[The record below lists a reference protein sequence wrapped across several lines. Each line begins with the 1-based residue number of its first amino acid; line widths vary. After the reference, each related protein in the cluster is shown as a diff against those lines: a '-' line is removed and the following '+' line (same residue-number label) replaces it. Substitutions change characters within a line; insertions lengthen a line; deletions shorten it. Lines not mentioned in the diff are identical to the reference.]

1 MHDRASFL
9 VSGLVTLDASLEQEF
24 EGRLVETS
32 RLAFRVA
39 FSILRH
45 QQDAEDVAQESFVK
59 AYRHFTSL
67 RDRNRFRAWLVR
79 TVWRTALDRQRSNR
93 RRGAHEVV
101 VEPVALAQV
110 SFGEPVSHPV
120 VDDDRAA
127 LWAAIDA
134 LPEKLRVAIVLS
146 SIEGHDVRE
155 VAMLLRIPEG
165 TVKSRLF
172 LARQRLKEALR

>member
-1 MHDRASFL
+1 MHDRAFL
-9 VSGLVTLDASLEQEF
+9 SSGLVTLDASLEQEF

-39 FSILRH
+39 FSVLRH

-93 RRGAHEVV
+93 RRGAHELV

-110 SFGEPVSHPV
+110 TSGVSVSQPV

-127 LWAAIDA
+127 LWAAIDT
-134 LPEKLRVAIVLS
+134 LPEKLRVVIVLA
-146 SIEGHDVRE
+146 SIEGHDMRE
-155 VAMLLRIPEG
+155 VAALLRVPQG